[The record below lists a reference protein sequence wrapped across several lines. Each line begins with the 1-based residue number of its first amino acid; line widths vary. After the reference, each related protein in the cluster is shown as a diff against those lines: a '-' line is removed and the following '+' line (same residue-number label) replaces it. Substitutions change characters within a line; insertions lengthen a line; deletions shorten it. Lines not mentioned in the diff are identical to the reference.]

1 MDDIQELER
10 RWYKY
15 RAKKV
20 MVVLFGF
27 LLFGLLVGGLY
38 YAYEASEKSVDLLT
52 EKKAE
57 MKRSK
62 EASLTTAHP
71 ITAPKAET
79 NSSDTTLQKP
89 ESMDNDDTYEVS
101 LEPVI
106 PIVDIEREERKKSH
120 RASRPKSTIQ
130 SGVRAKPSTYLTA
143 KELAAVSHELDTTN
157 RKKINLHGSSKNY
170 IETMKEKFAETKNSR
185 EALLLARAFYV
196 KANYQEAEHWALTA
210 NKLDNNL
217 AESWFIFAKSKY
229 KLGKKDEA
237 IQILA
242 TYYKKSHSSR
252 AKVLIEK
259 IKKGSL

>member
-15 RAKKV
+15 KAKKV
-20 MVVLFGF
+20 MVVLSGF
-27 LLFGLLVGGLY
+27 LLLGLLLGGLY
-38 YAYEASEKSVDLLT
+38 YAYKASQKSVDLLT

-57 MKRSK
+57 MNSSK
-62 EASLTTAHP
+62 EASLIMAHL
-71 ITAPKAET
+71 ITAPKTET
-79 NSSDTTLQKP
+79 NSSDRTTQNPK
-89 ESMDNDDTYEVS
+89 SSDNDDKYEVS

-106 PIVDIEREERKKSH
+106 PIIDIEREERKKSH
-120 RASRPKSTIQ
+120 RVSRPKSTIQ

-143 KELAAVSHELDTTN
+143 NELAAVNHELDTTHP
-157 RKKINLHGSSKNY
+157 KKINLNGSSKNY
-170 IETMKEKFAETKNSR
+170 IETMKEKFAQTKNSR
-185 EALLLARAFYV
+185 EALLLARAFY
-196 KANYQEAEHWALTA
+196 ARSNYQEAEHWALTA
-210 NKLDNNL
+210 NKLDSNL

-237 IQILA
+237 IQILV
-242 TYYKKSHSSR
+242 TFYKKSHSTK